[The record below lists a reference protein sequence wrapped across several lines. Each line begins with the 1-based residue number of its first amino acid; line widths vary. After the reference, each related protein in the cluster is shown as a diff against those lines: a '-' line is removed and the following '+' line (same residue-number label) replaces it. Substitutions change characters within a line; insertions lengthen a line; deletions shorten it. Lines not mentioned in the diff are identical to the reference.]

1 MCKDARL
8 GWLVAAIAISWL
20 SVIPGRAGAS

>member
-8 GWLVAAIAISWL
+8 HQQ
-20 SVIPGRAGAS
+20 